1 VLIGGALLLFAVLQ
15 WQRVAFG
22 NLDYSET
29 MRFVIPAVTLIALGI
44 QTILGSFMISIMSIR
59 RT

>member
-1 VLIGGALLLFAVLQ
+1 
-15 WQRVAFG
+15 
-22 NLDYSET
+22 

-44 QTILGSFMISIMSIR
+44 QTVLGSFMISIMSIR